1 MAMFGC
7 VPPSLGNYEL
17 QVCMNA
23 TNSTNAIKGAS
34 FSMRDVDKLIDC
46 LKPCTMFKIRVRPN
60 DETEDPISD
69 ATISITFQELIT
81 ISNDQYSFTWL
92 NLVAEVGGYVGLFLG
107 YSVFQF
113 TDLMDLII
121 RRVNSRLL
129 LK

>member
-1 MAMFGC
+1 M
-7 VPPSLGNYEL
+7 GNYGL
-17 QVCMNA
+17 QICTKAANA
-23 TNSTNAIKGAS
+23 TNGINGTNGTL
-34 FSMRDVDKLIDC
+34 FSMREVDNLIDC
-46 LKPCTMFKIRVRPN
+46 PKPCAMFQIRVRPN

-81 ISNDQYSFTWL
+81 ISNDQYSYTWL

-121 RRVNSRLL
+121 QRQFRLDSFFNI
-129 LK
+129 